1 MLFKVIASKDI
12 FELSPELK
20 SIVEFERLTPRQMT
34 YVALVADYKS
44 PFRKLPIED
53 KKLRAAATAGYQYEK
68 DGKKPDKNMRS
79 VMDDKVQNINAAI
92 KKYNELQHDED
103 YETLMGVNKLIED
116 VREFNGKKDK
126 TPRELE
132 VAMNLT
138 VGKLDKLLTTK
149 KKIQE
154 ILENRVDM
162 GTPENKLSEEGD
174 EDITQETNLTL
185 IDQLDDD
192 QDQK

>member
-1 MLFKVIASKDI
+1 
-12 FELSPELK
+12 
-20 SIVEFERLTPRQMT
+20 
-34 YVALVADYKS
+34 
-44 PFRKLPIED
+44 
-53 KKLRAAATAGYQYEK
+53 
-68 DGKKPDKNMRS
+68 
-79 VMDDKVQNINAAI
+79 MDDKVQNINAAI